1 MRLAF
6 LCMHSCPMGQPGI
19 KDTGGMNVY
28 VRELALALAKQ
39 GHVIDIFTH
48 SHSLDAH
55 SEIMELAKSVH
66 LIHIQIDTSN
76 ELNKLTLSKYIPDI
90 AASVDSYGSSHGDR
104 YDGIYSHYWISGA
117 VGQLIKKN
125 WAVPH
130 VVMFHTLGLVKNAL
144 PTGENEPDLR
154 SVTERQIIIS
164 ADKIVASTQKEK
176 SVMCRFY
183 NAPLRKIAVIPCGV
197 NNDLFYPKNRKIA
210 RQRLG
215 LTDEKCILFVGR
227 IEAIKGLENLIKA
240 VARICFDIPRIKLI
254 VCGGDNPYD
263 IEKLRMLA
271 EQLKIGEHVEF
282 KGSVPHEQLAEFYS
296 AADILA
302 LPSYYESFGMV
313 ALEAL
318 ACGTPVVASD
328 VGNMA
333 KIIDPGVNGYISP
346 DNTPAQLEVYLKAG
360 LTTDFADRQCIVSSI
375 AGYRWD
381 KIARKIVRMFVSLK
395 SG

>member
-6 LCMHSCPMGQPGI
+6 LCIHSCPLGQPGI

-28 VRELALALAKQ
+28 VRELALALGRQ
-39 GHVIDIFTH
+39 RHQIDIFTH
-48 SHSLDAH
+48 AH
-55 SEIMELAKSVH
+55 NAVPHPEMMELSQNVH
-66 LIHIQIDTSN
+66 VIHTPVHTSE
-76 ELNKLTLSKYIPDI
+76 ELNKLSLSKYVPDI
-90 AASVDSYGSSHGDR
+90 AAGVDSYGSSHGYR

-117 VGQLIKKN
+117 VGQSIKKN

-130 VVMFHTLGLVKNAL
+130 VVMFHTLGLVKNTL

-154 SVTERQIIIS
+154 SATERQIIFS
-164 ADKIVASTQKEK
+164 AEKIVASTQKEK
-176 SVMCRFY
+176 SAMSRFY
-183 NAPLRKIAVIPCGV
+183 NAPSRKIAVIPCGV